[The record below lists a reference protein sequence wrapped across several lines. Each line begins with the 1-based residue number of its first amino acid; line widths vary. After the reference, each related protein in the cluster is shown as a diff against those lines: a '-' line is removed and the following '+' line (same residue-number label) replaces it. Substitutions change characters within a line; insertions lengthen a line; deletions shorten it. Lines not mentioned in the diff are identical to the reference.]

1 MFTSQIRP
9 VRVKTHKTGDGETK
23 PVFQRAGT
31 RWQRRR
37 TSVRQREVSYCY
49 LLLNVC
55 HGYFV
60 LFLIV
65 GLTENA
71 GRENDGP
78 SKSQG
83 MKLQDMKMTDMK
95 MTPGPGWNG
104 MLNLYSVYSAS
115 NVRRLCAL
123 LCPAFSCPEF
133 HVLQFHALQIGPSIS
148 RPAFSAPAFSAPPY
162 S

>member
-78 SKSQG
+78 SKLQG
-83 MKLQDMKMTDMK
+83 MKLQDMK

-123 LCPAFSCPEF
+123 LCPAFSCPAISCPAISCPANWSVNF
-133 HVLQFHALQIGPSIS
+133 TSSIFS
-148 RPAFSAPAFSAPPY
+148 ASIFSAPL
-162 S
+162 